1 MLAPV
6 GNSVASAPSAFFAR
20 VFFSTKKGKSKG
32 PLVEKDNR
40 KG

>member
-6 GNSVASAPSAFFAR
+6 GNSVASDAFFAR
-20 VFFSTKKGKSKG
+20 VFVSSKKGKSKG